1 MEKLR
6 KFKPLIAVFNGK
18 CKRRWAA
25 ALGRSAKRHSRR
37 VTLIF
42 FFSSFLKASMR
53 CSAGSC
59 LGKSP
64 RSWSLVCSHTRSQ
77 TVTW

>member
-25 ALGRSAKRHSRR
+25 ARHSRR

-59 LGKSP
+59 LGKSL